1 MALWTCIPE
10 RRAQKLDER
19 AGVSAIVRAATES
32 DVPAIADI
40 LNEAIVNTLA
50 ATWMH
55 HPFSLEDRYEWFSIR
70 HAQDFPILVADVDG
84 VVAGYSTFG
93 PFRAYDGYARTVEHS
108 VYIHKHFRRRGR
120 TCADAAA
127 DRDGTRAWR
136 SRHGRGNRPAE
147 RGASVALHTE
157 LGFVEVGAC
166 RKSAEVDAWRDLL
179 LMQNQDFVKA
189 HVVMA
194 GQSRPSTS

>member
-1 MALWTCIPE
+1 M
-10 RRAQKLDER
+10 
-19 AGVSAIVRAATES
+19 SAIVRAATES

-40 LNEAIVNTLA
+40 LNEAIVNTL

-108 VYIHKHFRRRGR
+108 VYIHKHFRRRGL
-120 TCADAAA
+120 
-127 DRDGTRAWR
+127 GRALMLPLIET
-136 SRHGRGNRPAE
+136 GRA
-147 RGASVALHTE
+147 RGDHVMVGAIGLPNEASVALHTE
-157 LGFVEVGAC
+157 LGFVEVG
-166 RKSAEVDAWRDLL
+166 RMPEVGWKFDAWRDLL
-179 LMQNQDFVKA
+179 LMQKIL
-189 HVVMA
+189 
-194 GQSRPSTS
+194 